1 MSCNYFMKKFPFS
14 YYISLKQVT
23 INQLLIKTSDH
34 NSIIYFKSPPLLGIW
49 IDDLKEKFK
58 FSMWKVFQMNR
69 ANVYSLLHF
78 SLPLNV
84 TCKGFWWAFRQ
95 RVDRKLKIL
104 LELLTKMLDANDWS
118 SAAPKCICLCMGAFN
133 NYVDKNRGWACTL
146 VQL

>member
-1 MSCNYFMKKFPFS
+1 
-14 YYISLKQVT
+14 
-23 INQLLIKTSDH
+23 
-34 NSIIYFKSPPLLGIW
+34 
-49 IDDLKEKFK
+49 
-58 FSMWKVFQMNR
+58 MWKVFQMNR

-118 SAAPKCICLCMGAFN
+118 SAAPKCICLISYFGSRNIFQTVYLNLNYLLTIPNSFLLLTDFPFLLAPLITAFYFTFSQWYSRFLYFIITQVLQHDLEN
-133 NYVDKNRGWACTL
+133 MNIHPY
-146 VQL
+146 